1 MYYTKHGKV
10 SLTPQTEQ
18 DRFAVWLQKV
28 SDWRLKSVMGVNKAV
43 GTGIAEP
50 TPEELARVFAAPCR
64 YRRAARARNA

>member
-1 MYYTKHGKV
+1 MYYTKQGKV
-10 SLTPQTEQ
+10 ALTPQTEQ

-28 SDWRLKSVMGVNKAV
+28 SDWRLKPVRGGDKVV